1 MAMDVE
7 NGIRRIHGLDLSK
20 RTFKS
25 CVLTADRNFE
35 DRTVI
40 PGSMDPEGRMKFA
53 STLCKTDL
61 VVMEGG
67 TSSYNFARE
76 IIKHTDAE
84 VVVLNPSKLHIMI
97 QEQGLSRPCPGCAQ
111 IVWSRT

>member
-40 PGSMDPEGRMKFA
+40 PGRGRMKFA
-53 STLCKTDL
+53 STLCETDL
-61 VVMEGG
+61 VVM
-67 TSSYNFARE
+67 
-76 IIKHTDAE
+76 
-84 VVVLNPSKLHIMI
+84 
-97 QEQGLSRPCPGCAQ
+97 
-111 IVWSRT
+111 